1 MARKDQGN
9 TLLTLKAQVRPRF
22 VTQRAGFDTG
32 SRTFV
37 CDTTRADALEPK
49 LNTADSVHKQMYID
63 AVERTD
69 MENGV
74 TEFTVQYLGLKNG
87 SRTKAAFI
95 EESAQS
101 QFLSEVPSGGAVQPV
116 TFARPVPTVTVTY
129 TGNRKPS
136 IMEVG
141 SAMQPP
147 GYSRLMRP
155 KGYYEAFRQDQN
167 VIFEGWILKD
177 RTNRPAGNKLYET
190 VDVFTYEVITLPSE

>member
-9 TLLTLKAQVRPRF
+9 TLLTLKAQTRPRF
-22 VTQRAGFDTG
+22 VTQRSGFDTG
-32 SRTFV
+32 TRTFV

-49 LNTADSVHKQMYID
+49 LHTPDSVHKQMFIES
-63 AVERTD
+63 VERVD

-74 TEFTVQYLGLKNG
+74 TEFSVQYLGLKNG
-87 SRTKAAFI
+87 SRTKMPHI

-101 QFLSEVPSGGAVQPV
+101 QFLSEVPSGAVVQPV
-116 TFARPVPTVTVTY
+116 TFVRPVPTVTVTY
-129 TGNRKPS
+129 IGNRKPS

-141 SAMQPP
+141 SEMRPP

-155 KGYYEAFRQDQN
+155 KGYYTAFLADQR

-177 RTNRPAGNKLYET
+177 RSNRPAGNTLFET
-190 VDVFTYEVITLPSE
+190 VDVFTYEVITLPAE